1 MNTLHSVMR
10 PLQRVPSHWVG
21 ILLLALAALAFG
33 TGGSSLAVFLF
44 SSCALASLGAI
55 GLNLLLGTA
64 GQVSIGN
71 AGFLAVGAFGA
82 VWVSR
87 SGGGFVLSVIIA
99 TLLAVVAG
107 ILAGLPALRLRGI
120 PLALSTLAATY
131 IAAFIGNLYQTTT
144 PGAGD
149 LGFWLSSP
157 FTGTYDEVQRSW
169 LWSLTGVLALA
180 IAFSVRLTL
189 GKGGRAWRMIRDHE
203 EVAATMGI
211 KTAQY
216 KLLMFG
222 LSSGLIGAQ
231 GALTGYFLGQVSYET
246 FTLLLAIQYLAMIL
260 VGGLDSVLGAMI
272 GATAIVCLPTVLN
285 EVISATGGANAA
297 AANGSQY
304 ANICYGAL
312 IVLFIVSSPN
322 GIIGWMRSIKNSSV
336 GARLRFEGGADR
348 KQSSSQPTPTE
359 EPPSLSAHA
368 VD

>member
-1 MNTLHSVMR
+1 MNNVHAVRRTFS
-10 PLQRVPSHWVG
+10 RVPLHWIG
-21 ILLLALAALAFG
+21 IVVLALGALFFSAA
-33 TGGSSLAVFLF
+33 GSSLAVFLF
-44 SSCALASLGAI
+44 SSCALAGLGAI

-87 SGGGFVLSVIIA
+87 AGGGFILSVVVA
-99 TLLAVVAG
+99 TLLAVAAG
-107 ILAGLPALRLRGI
+107 VVAGLPALRLRGI

-131 IAAFIGNLYQTTT
+131 IAAFIGNLYQTST
-144 PGAGD
+144 PDAGD

-157 FTGTYDEVQRSW
+157 FTGTYDDVQRYW
-169 LWSLTGVLALA
+169 LWVLTAVLALA

-203 EVAATMGI
+203 EVAATLGI

-216 KLLMFG
+216 KLVMFG

-260 VGGLDSVLGAMI
+260 VGGLDSVLGALI
-272 GATAIVCLPTVLN
+272 GATAIVCLPAILN
-285 EVISATGGANAA
+285 EAITAVGGENAA
-297 AANGSQY
+297 AVTGSQY

-322 GIIGWMRSIKNSSV
+322 GIMGWLRSLRNSSI
-336 GARLRFEGGADR
+336 GEKLGIRAQAARGPIAAGDSDQAIVAPDAT
-348 KQSSSQPTPTE
+348 K
-359 EPPSLSAHA
+359 
-368 VD
+368 

>member
-1 MNTLHSVMR
+1 MNNVHAATRTFS
-10 PLQRVPSHWVG
+10 RVPLHWIG
-21 ILLLALAALAFG
+21 IVLLALGALYFSAV
-33 TGGSSLAVFLF
+33 GSSLVVFLF
-44 SSCALASLGAI
+44 SSCALAGLGAI

-87 SGGGFVLSVIIA
+87 AGGGFVLSVVVA
-99 TLLAVVAG
+99 SLLAVAAG
-107 ILAGLPALRLRGI
+107 VVAGLPALRLRGI

-131 IAAFIGNLYQTTT
+131 IAAFIGNLYQTNT

-157 FTGTYDEVQRSW
+157 FSGTYDVVQGYW
-169 LWSLTGVLALA
+169 LWLLTAMLALA

-203 EVAATMGI
+203 EVAATLGI

-216 KLLMFG
+216 KLVMFG
-222 LSSGLIGAQ
+222 LSSGLIGTQ

-260 VGGLDSVLGAMI
+260 VGGLDSVLGALI
-272 GATAIVCLPTVLN
+272 GATAIVCLPTILN
-285 EVISATGGANAA
+285 EAITAVGGENAA
-297 AANGSQY
+297 AVNGSQY

-322 GIIGWMRSIKNSSV
+322 GIMGWLRSLRDSSV
-336 GARLRFEGGADR
+336 GKRLGVRARATRRPIAAGDPDQAVVAADAT
-348 KQSSSQPTPTE
+348 K
-359 EPPSLSAHA
+359 
-368 VD
+368 